1 MDSTKIAPDKLA
13 AYEAT
18 HYRIGMDA
26 KAPVLR
32 IGVRS
37 DELARMHAE
46 AGVACS
52 LFITAWNPLGAQRP
66 DAENQA
72 AHEELRA
79 ELAAR
84 APRIVEGAGGEP
96 GSDWPE
102 ERSFLA
108 LGIDEA
114 EAGRLGRRF
123 RQDAVVW
130 IGADAVPKLLLLR

>member
-26 KAPVLR
+26 TAPVLR

-37 DELARMHAE
+37 EELARMHAQ

-52 LFITAWNPLGAQRP
+52 LFIPAWNPFGAQRP
-66 DAENQA
+66 EAENQA

-84 APRIVEGAGGEP
+84 APRIVEGSGGEP
-96 GSDWPE
+96 IMRTIFGLEKPDAGT
-102 ERSFLA
+102 LTVK
-108 LGIDEA
+108 GEA
-114 EAGRLGRRF
+114 VTRF
-123 RQDAVVW
+123 SA
-130 IGADAVPKLLLLR
+130 ADAVARGIG

>member
-1 MDSTKIAPDKLA
+1 MDSTTIAPDKLA

-26 KAPVLR
+26 TAPVLR
-32 IGVRS
+32 IALRS
-37 DELARMHAE
+37 EELARMHVE

-52 LFITAWNPLGAQRP
+52 LFITAWNPLGAQVP
-66 DAENQA
+66 DEVNRQ

-108 LGIDEA
+108 LGIDED
-114 EAGRLGRRF
+114 EARRLGRRF

-130 IGADAVPKLLLLR
+130 MGADAVPRLLLLR

>member
-1 MDSTKIAPDKLA
+1 MESSSIAPDKLA

-26 KAPVLR
+26 TAPVLR
-32 IGVRS
+32 IGLRAE
-37 DELARMHAE
+37 ELARMHVE

-52 LFITAWNPLGAQRP
+52 LFITAWNPLGAQVP
-66 DAENQA
+66 DEENRQ

-79 ELAAR
+79 ALAAR

-108 LGIDEA
+108 LGIDED
-114 EAGRLGRRF
+114 EARRLGRRF

-130 IGADAVPKLLLLR
+130 MGADAVPRLLLLR

>member
-1 MDSTKIAPDKLA
+1 MGTTDIAPDKLA

-18 HYRIGMDA
+18 HYRIGMGA
-26 KAPVLR
+26 TAPVLR
-32 IGVRS
+32 IGMRS
-37 DELARMHAE
+37 ADLARMHE
-46 AGVACS
+46 DAGVACS
-52 LFITAWNPLGAQRP
+52 LFITAFNPFGMQRP
-66 DAENQA
+66 EEENRL

-79 ELAAR
+79 ALAALS
-84 APRIVEGAGGEP
+84 PRLVEGSGGDP

-114 EAGRLGRRF
+114 TARALGTRF

-130 IGADAVPKLLLLR
+130 SGTDAVPRLLLLR